1 MRRITRSACA
11 AAAATLLLACGN
23 GERTTVSDTDP
34 GVVATGPIV
43 RTASTAGLGDHLTD
57 ANGRSLY
64 MFAVDARQLSRCTDA
79 CAVAWPPFAG
89 DASSG
94 DATVSQSMLGTIDR
108 ADQRRQSTYNGMP
121 LYYYEDDKKAG
132 DIEGQGKE
140 EFGGRWY
147 LVSPDGRPLGAPIP
161 ADR

>member
-1 MRRITRSACA
+1 MRWITRSACA
-11 AAAATLLLACGN
+11 AAAAMLLGCGN
-23 GERTTVSDTDP
+23 GEGTPVREADP
-34 GVVATGPIV
+34 GVVSEMPAV
-43 RTASTAGLGDHLTD
+43 KTAFTVGIGDHLAD

-64 MFAVDARQLSRCTDA
+64 MFAVDARQLSRCMDA

-89 DASSG
+89 AASSA
-94 DATVSQSMLGTIDR
+94 DAKVSQPMLGAIDR

-147 LVSPDGRPLGAPIP
+147 LVSPDGQPLGAAIP